1 MCIDR
6 LHPILSLSLRAS
18 LSHSPFL
25 SLSPSDGQAEDCMNE
40 SQFSTPQLNGRRFPV
55 HPIPVPIPTT
65 PGYRGSNQR
74 DTSLGSPLGMR
85 PPISYAYQHSY
96 RQRYFSDGGM
106 TDMTYTTDDDDTVAT
121 TSVAPS
127 SPGSLSTS
135 HRRIPSHI
143 TEDSAQSENTVHQDI
158 DSDSA
163 HQPQGHS
170 CHHREGAAGEM
181 PENPYVSMHRRSPIY
196 VRVKQGTPTSPRS
209 SGKVSSM

>member
-1 MCIDR
+1 
-6 LHPILSLSLRAS
+6 
-18 LSHSPFL
+18 
-25 SLSPSDGQAEDCMNE
+25 MNE

-55 HPIPVPIPTT
+55 HPIPVPVPIT

-74 DTSLGSPLGMR
+74 DMPPGSLLDMR
-85 PPISYAYQHSY
+85 PPISYAYRHSY

-127 SPGSLSTS
+127 SPGSPSTS

-158 DSDSA
+158 DSA
-163 HQPQGHS
+163 HPPQDHS
-170 CHHREGAAGEM
+170 HHHREGTAGEM
-181 PENPYVSMHRRSPIY
+181 PENPYVSMQWRTPIY